1 MSPKAPVFRHA
12 NSWKFIHENRNLRK
26 EKCPWKCGKFVE
38 IGEIVLKLTI
48 NWKIAKYVLIWP
60 QKPWNLPQNV
70 EIFWQIF
77 LVSIIL
83 WILKIIMANSW
94 QSRFTSK
101 MWIKEDLFSKGISG
115 NFFCYEHMAFFML
128 IKNI

>member
-1 MSPKAPVFRHA
+1 M
-12 NSWKFIHENRNLRK
+12 
-26 EKCPWKCGKFVE
+26 
-38 IGEIVLKLTI
+38 
-48 NWKIAKYVLIWP
+48 LIWP

-83 WILKIIMANSW
+83 WILKIIMAYSW

-115 NFFCYEHMAFFML
+115 NFFFAMNTWHFLCWLKIYRSQVPFQYISWVNNCFYFETLQHWMTYTCNSSYKNVTYTPNSIGQML
-128 IKNI
+128 GVHP